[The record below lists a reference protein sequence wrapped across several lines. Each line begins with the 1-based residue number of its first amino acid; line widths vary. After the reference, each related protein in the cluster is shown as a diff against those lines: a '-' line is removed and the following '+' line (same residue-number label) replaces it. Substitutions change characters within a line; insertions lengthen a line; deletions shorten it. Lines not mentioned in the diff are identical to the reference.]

1 MTTGGVKE
9 WAIDPEAAERLWAL
23 SITATGIDAF
33 A

>member
-1 MTTGGVKE
+1 VKE

-23 SITATGIDAF
+23 SVAATGVDAF